1 MATTDQQMQLKDAM
15 ARAKQIAAKLQQQQ
29 NAPQDESRK
38 RSIGDQAPPYYEEQN
53 EPQPKRMSMGP
64 GMIGGVDHTDPKVIA
79 QQVANSLVQR
89 AGFGSMLVEE
99 VMIPNKLVGLV
110 IGRGGEMIN
119 KLQSES
125 GAKIQVAPDPP
136 PDMAGIVHERQI
148 TITGMS
154 DAVNKAK
161 SLIDEIR
168 NEGKVP
174 ERLLAGG
181 GGPGEYSTEIQI
193 PSSKVGLVIGKGGE
207 TIKSLQERAG
217 CKMVLFQDGEF
228 QNAPEKPLRI
238 SGEQSK
244 VMYGKQLVSDLIT
257 QKELEAM
264 GQDKF
269 QQGAPQGGQPGPN
282 YDEVQVPR
290 DAVGFVIGSKG
301 ASINNIQQ
309 MTGCKVQ
316 FKNDMDG
323 EAPYTKD
330 DNDGEFKVAML
341 SGNPQQVQMAK
352 AKLMEILQSH
362 QDRKAGGGGSQGFGG
377 NRGNWNGPQGGN
389 NFNNGPRWGGNQG
402 GGGGG
407 GGGRQW
413 NPRSSNFNQNRN
425 QQTLPPGH
433 KHMLVDVPANKC
445 GLVIGKGGETLKFIH
460 QDTKVDIE
468 INRDVPQDSP
478 VRTFHLRGN
487 DEMIEHALSVV
498 RDKINDQSIFAKPYD
513 GPSQGGQESWNQGGG
528 PGGSGAPGGWGGNNQ
543 GWNQNQPWQQG
554 GGWGQPPQQQWGQAG
569 WNQGPQGGWDQNQQQ
584 WGQYPWPYQQQQQAG
599 QPAASAGSSDSSTT
613 AATSTTTTN
622 TATGQTDYS
631 AAWALYYQQQQQ
643 YYQQYGMQQP
653 GGTAAAA
660 STATPTT
667 NTTTTS
673 TTSATAD
680 QSQSMAEYQAKLA
693 EYYKSYGQQP
703 PQQDQQQPPGQ

>member
-29 NAPQDESRK
+29 HVPPEQESRK
-38 RSIGDQAPPYYEEQN
+38 RSMGDQGQPFYEEQN
-53 EPQPKRMSMGP
+53 EPQTKRMSLGP
-64 GMIGGVDHTDPKVIA
+64 GTGVDHTDPKVIA
-79 QQVANSLVQR
+79 QQVANSLVQSSFR

-136 PDMAGIVHERQI
+136 PDMGGNIPDRQI

-161 SLIDEIR
+161 ELIDEIKL
-168 NEGKVP
+168 EGKVP
-174 ERLLAGG
+174 ERLLAGAG

-193 PSSKVGLVIGKGGE
+193 PSTKVGLVIGKGGE

-269 QQGAPQGGQPGPN
+269 DQGQQGGQIGPN

-316 FKNDMDG
+316 FKNDV
-323 EAPYTKD
+323 EE
-330 DNDGEFKVAML
+330 GEFKVAML

-362 QDRKAGGGGSQGFGG
+362 QERKAGGGGGKGWG
-377 NRGNWNGPQGGN
+377 NRGAGGGNWNGSEGGN
-389 NFNNGPRWGGNQG
+389 TGPRWGGNQG
-402 GGGGG
+402 GRSFQRSGG
-407 GGGRQW
+407 
-413 NPRSSNFNQNRN
+413 FNRN
-425 QQTLPPGH
+425 QPLPPGH

-468 INRDVPQDSP
+468 ISRDVPQDSP
-478 VRTFHLRGN
+478 VRTFHLKGN
-487 DEMIEHALSVV
+487 DDMIEHALSVI
-498 RDKINDQSIFAKPYD
+498 RDKINDQSIYAKAYD
-513 GPSQGGQESWNQGGG
+513 GPPLGSSGGTGSSGGGGSGGNWNNQGG
-528 PGGSGAPGGWGGNNQ
+528 PGGAPGGWGGNNQ
-543 GWNQNQPWQQG
+543 GQWNQNQQWQQ
-554 GGWGQPPQQQWGQAG
+554 GGWGQPQQQQWGQGGWNPQQG
-569 WNQGPQGGWDQNQQQ
+569 WNQGQQGGWDQNQQQ
-584 WGQYPWPYQQQQQAG
+584 QWGQYQWAQQAG
-599 QPAASAGSSDSSTT
+599 QQPAASSASESSSST
-613 AATSTTTTN
+613 ATTTT
-622 TATGQTDYS
+622 TATTNPASGQADYS

-643 YYQQYGMQQP
+643 YYQQYNMQ
-653 GGTAAAA
+653 GGAAGAAA
-660 STATPTT
+660 STATPAA
-667 NTTTTS
+667 S
-673 TTSATAD
+673 TATATTAAASGD
-680 QSQSMAEYQAKLA
+680 QNQAMADYQAKLA

-703 PQQDQQQPPGQ
+703 PQQDANPPPQ

>member
-15 ARAKQIAAKLQQQQ
+15 ARAKQIAAKLQQQ
-29 NAPQDESRK
+29 NAPQEDSRK
-38 RSIGDQAPPYYEEQN
+38 RALGDQAPSLEQT
-53 EPQPKRMSMGP
+53 EPQHKRISLGA
-64 GMIGGVDHTDPKVIA
+64 GAVGGVDHTDPKVIA

-136 PDMAGIVHERQI
+136 PEVAGVVHERQI

-161 SLIDEIR
+161 SLIDQIK

-181 GGPGEYSTEIQI
+181 GGPGEYATEMQI
-193 PSSKVGLVIGKGGE
+193 PASKVGLIIGKGGE
-207 TIKSLQERAG
+207 TIKNLQERAG
-217 CKMVLFQDGEF
+217 CKMVLFQDGEY

-244 VMYGKQLVSDLIT
+244 VMYGKQLVSDLLT

-269 QQGAPQGGQPGPN
+269 QQGGNQQSRPGGPA
-282 YDEVQVPR
+282 YEEIQVPR

-301 ASINNIQQ
+301 ASINNMQQ
-309 MTGCKVQ
+309 STGCKVQ
-316 FKNDMDG
+316 FKNDMEGD
-323 EAPYTKD
+323 
-330 DNDGEFKVAML
+330 FKVAML
-341 SGNPQQVQMAK
+341 SGTPQQVQAAK
-352 AKLMEILQSH
+352 AALMDILQSH
-362 QDRKAGGGGSQGFGG
+362 QDRKGGGGQAWG
-377 NRGNWNGPQGGN
+377 NRGGNWNGPG
-389 NFNNGPRWGGNQG
+389 GPRWNGGNQG
-402 GGGGG
+402 GRPFNRGGPGG
-407 GGGRQW
+407 AGRSQ
-413 NPRSSNFNQNRN
+413 P
-425 QQTLPPGH
+425 LPPGH

-445 GLVIGKGGETLKFIH
+445 GLVIGKGGETLKYIH

-468 INRDVPQDSP
+468 INRDIPQDSP
-478 VRTFHLRGN
+478 VRTFHLRGT
-487 DEMIEHALSVV
+487 DEMIDHALDVI
-498 RDKINDQSIFAKPYD
+498 RDKINDQSIFARPFE
-513 GPSQGGQESWNQGGG
+513 GGQGGWNG
-528 PGGSGAPGGWGGNNQ
+528 PGGPSGPGGWGNNP

-554 GGWGQPPQQQWGQAG
+554 GWGQPPQQQQWGQGGWNQQPG
-569 WNQGPQGGWDQNQQQ
+569 WNQGGQTGYPNQQQQQQ
-584 WGQYPWPYQQQQQAG
+584 WGQYQWPYQQQQQ
-599 QPAASAGSSDSSTT
+599 PAASSASSSSSSTT
-613 AATSTTTTN
+613 TSTAVTTN
-622 TATGQTDYS
+622 PTTGQPDYS

-643 YYQQYGMQQP
+643 YYQQYQQQQTP
-653 GGTAAAA
+653 GAASGTSKDSAAATPASGATAASGDQNQAM
-660 STATPTT
+660 
-667 NTTTTS
+667 
-673 TTSATAD
+673 AD
-680 QSQSMAEYQAKLA
+680 YQAKLA

-703 PQQDQQQPPGQ
+703 PQQDQKPPN